1 MLVIVLASVAT
12 RYWHIDCSSADMSAS
27 ATSVALLYH
36 IPTDDVGSDYL
47 VKAFVCLCPVGAW
60 YTSPT

>member
-47 VKAFVCLCPVGAW
+47 VKAFVCLCPV
-60 YTSPT
+60 